1 MLRGARALRQAVS
14 VGLALAVAAICGSA
28 SAGPKTKLGGGP
40 APLTMPKKKPSAYLE
55 VPDRDEVLA
64 SPAYRYANMSNED
77 ALAELD
83 RRGVRYHTVEPIGGV
98 RQPIRLDGD
107 LHGVEFHSSLPVDQR
122 ATSMFE
128 ILDARLALSLDDF
141 AVILAR
147 HDVVEVVHY
156 TMYRPNVAEPGSKPA
171 PDPSKNSKDDPKSKK
186 GRSDTK
192 KVDASGPVAE
202 RAGAKRE
209 AGPHAK
215 RRAALDEKAQQ
226 TGKPGRRATTSFDSK
241 KKDAEIAKGEREA
254 PTAEVSALGCG
265 HDHELGPAP
274 ATDALAKLGPA
285 PQKPAARRATA
296 PGKPALKADAPAK
309 PDARPPGGKKGK
321 SAKKRILPQEA
332 EISHARWAPPGTR
345 HPAGLAIDVGIL
357 KKSDGS
363 VLNVAQHFH
372 GKIGDKT
379 CGPDVPEADT
389 PEARELRAIVCEAR
403 ESEVFTYT
411 LTPNFNA
418 DHFDHFHMEIKP
430 GVEWFLYH

>member
-1 MLRGARALRQAVS
+1 MG
-14 VGLALAVAAICGSA
+14 AICGSA
-28 SAGPKTKLGGGP
+28 SAGPNTKSGAGP

-64 SPAYRYANMSNED
+64 SPAYRYANMSNEE

-83 RRGVRYHTVEPIGGV
+83 RRGVRYHPVDPIGGV
-98 RQPIRLDGD
+98 RAPIRLDGD

-156 TMYRPNVAEPGSKPA
+156 TMYRPNVAPPGSKPIGE
-171 PDPSKNSKDDPKSKK
+171 PVKKDGKDEPKGKK
-186 GRSDTK
+186 GRPDPK
-192 KVDASGPVAE
+192 KLDANEPMAE
-202 RAGAKRE
+202 RAGGKRD
-209 AGPHAK
+209 AGPHSK

-226 TGKPGRRATTSFDSK
+226 AGKPGRRATTSFDSK
-241 KKDAEIAKGEREA
+241 KKDAEIDKSAIDESAIDAPFAPHTCTFDHDDLVPELADHASASGE
-254 PTAEVSALGCG
+254 
-265 HDHELGPAP
+265 
-274 ATDALAKLGPA
+274 LAKLGPA
-285 PQKPAARRATA
+285 PQKPGTKKFA
-296 PGKPALKADAPAK
+296 APAK
-309 PDARPPGGKKGK
+309 LAAPKAEAAIKPAAKDARGAGGKKGK

-332 EISHARWAPPGTR
+332 EISHAKWAPPGTR
-345 HPAGLAIDVGIL
+345 HPAGLAIDVGII
-357 KKSDGS
+357 KKSDGA

-379 CGPDVPEADT
+379 CGADVTEADT